1 MYNQKFSMLETR
13 IDEVK
18 FEILEHGLL
27 KTGQEWDYKGVVS
40 PFNRLYFVLNGE
52 GIIRNDRQEQK
63 LQKGHVYLI
72 PAGTCFDY
80 KTVGYLEKL
89 YIHFQIQII
98 PGMDLFSQCTEAM
111 EMEGYQRETIRIL
124 NNLKQ
129 AKLSSAVETK
139 ALLFLIIS
147 CFLRKMEDH
156 YGINMD
162 YRGFDRQKEIICYVE
177 QNLTADLKVSQ
188 IAAATRRSYYSLS
201 RNFKN
206 DTGIGLKEYMEI
218 VLMNRARRLL
228 ATTDMR
234 IVEIAEHLGFE
245 DACYFSKFFWRYE
258 KCSPKE
264 YRKRKII

>member
-27 KTGQEWDYKGVVS
+27 KTGREWDYKGVVS
-40 PFNRLYFVLNGE
+40 PFNRLYFILNGE

-72 PAGTCFDY
+72 PAGSCFDY
-80 KTVGYLEKL
+80 KTLGYLEKL
-89 YIHFQIQII
+89 YIHFQIQIV
-98 PGMDLFSQCTEAM
+98 PGMDLFSQCTDAM
-111 EMEGYQRETIRIL
+111 DMEGFQRETIQIL
-124 NNLKQ
+124 DNLKQ
-129 AKLSSAVETK
+129 DKVSSVVETK
-139 ALLFLIIS
+139 ALLFSIVS
-147 CFLRKMEDH
+147 CFLRKMED
-156 YGINMD
+156 YSGMDMD

-177 QNLTADLKVSQ
+177 QNLSADLKVSQ
-188 IAAATRRSYYSLS
+188 IAEEIGKSYYSLS

-228 ATTDMR
+228 VTTDMR
-234 IVEIAEHLGFE
+234 IVEIAEHLGFV
-245 DACYFSKFFWRYE
+245 DTCYFSKFFGRYE

-264 YRKRKII
+264 YRKRKMF